1 MLRKLKDKG
10 KVLNYMFQSKFKV
23 KKEKTAKIFKRIYKE
38 FIPIKLKLSRFLDNQ
53 KLVDLVWK
61 VGLWVTGNLKGI

>member
-10 KVLNYMFQSKFKV
+10 KLLNYMFQSKFKV

-38 FIPIKLKLSRFLDNQ
+38 FIPIKMNY
-53 KLVDLVWK
+53 K
-61 VGLWVTGNLKGI
+61 V